1 MCQIPPVQTLT
12 FPKFYFHPSEIL
24 VPMAE
29 PEPAQPPPEQIG
41 VVYTPSTD
49 PQLKPSTTLG
59 KKTVEEFMRRELYS
73 VYPVPDFVRI
83 QWVDLINN
91 IRYRVVTRAYFEKL
105 LYSSGRPGV
114 SITKC
119 ALGLNF

>member
-1 MCQIPPVQTLT
+1 MD
-12 FPKFYFHPSEIL
+12 
-24 VPMAE
+24 E
-29 PEPAQPPPEQIG
+29 PEPTQPQPEQIG

-49 PQLKPSTTLG
+49 PQLTPSTMLDKETI
-59 KKTVEEFMRRELYS
+59 EEFKRRELYS
-73 VYPVPDFVRI
+73 VDPVPDFVRI

-105 LYSSGRPGV
+105 LNSSGRPGV

-119 ALGLNF
+119 ALGLIFLSLADGFR

>member
-1 MCQIPPVQTLT
+1 
-12 FPKFYFHPSEIL
+12 
-24 VPMAE
+24 MAE
-29 PEPAQPPPEQIG
+29 PQPSPEQIG

-49 PQLKPSTTLG
+49 PSTTTLD
-59 KKTVEEFMRRELYS
+59 KKGIKGFIAGIQHYHIS
-73 VYPVPDFVRI
+73 FVRI

-91 IRYRVVTRAYFEKL
+91 IRYRVVTKDYFDKL

-119 ALGLNF
+119 VLGLVFLSLADGFG

>member
-1 MCQIPPVQTLT
+1 
-12 FPKFYFHPSEIL
+12 
-24 VPMAE
+24 MAE

-49 PQLKPSTTLG
+49 PQLESSVTLDSEQG
-59 KKTVEEFMRRELYS
+59 IDEFLRKNALQASCYRERS
-73 VYPVPDFVRI
+73 IEFVRI

-91 IRYRVVTRAYFEKL
+91 IRYRVVTNAYFEKL
-105 LYSSGRPGV
+105 LHSSARPGV

-119 ALGLNF
+119 ALGLVFLSLADDFG